1 MDRCASLRRAV
12 TPDIFILFVVFIV
25 FNGDFWGSDSL
36 QFKEEM
42 MMLRTSLSSSS
53 SVIPSAPLPR
63 RRTSKSRSVFVNST
77 SSGGDRYEKSFPSS
91 SASGVRGVAANSFPR
106 DDDDDVEEVVHTVA
120 PGDSLYGV
128 AIAYDVDPRDLIAA
142 NVKTLGGFEYVLP
155 GQRLVVPGQRRG
167 GGIGGGG
174 QQRQQHQ
181 SRMTGMKNLAPNNN
195 GNNISSS
202 VVVGQQHGG
211 GVGAMTK
218 TTAAVARMPTI
229 VTAVSFV
236 FGLAFGLFL
245 FSRERE

>member
-42 MMLRTSLSSSS
+42 MMMRTSLSSSS

-63 RRTSKSRSVFVNST
+63 RRKSKSRSVFASSST

-128 AIAYDVDPRDLIAA
+128 AIAYDVDPRDLIVS
-142 NVKTLGGFEYVLP
+142 N
-155 GQRLVVPGQRRG
+155 RS
-167 GGIGGGG
+167 
-174 QQRQQHQ
+174 
-181 SRMTGMKNLAPNNN
+181 SRYR
-195 GNNISSS
+195 SSS
-202 VVVGQQHGG
+202 SS
-211 GVGAMTK
+211 K
-218 TTAAVARMPTI
+218 RKSCI
-229 VTAVSFV
+229 SFV
-236 FGLAFGLFL
+236 FEFL
-245 FSRERE
+245 IQKYATSSIENKM

>member
-91 SASGVRGVAANSFPR
+91 SASGVGVAANSFPR
-106 DDDDDVEEVVHTVA
+106 DGDDVEEVVHTVA

-128 AIAYDVDPRDLIAA
+128 AIAYDVDPRDLIVS
-142 NVKTLGGFEYVLP
+142 NLS
-155 GQRLVVPGQRRG
+155 
-167 GGIGGGG
+167 
-174 QQRQQHQ
+174 
-181 SRMTGMKNLAPNNN
+181 SRYR
-195 GNNISSS
+195 SSIRS
-202 VVVGQQHGG
+202 S
-211 GVGAMTK
+211 K
-218 TTAAVARMPTI
+218 RKSYI
-229 VTAVSFV
+229 SFV
-236 FGLAFGLFL
+236 FEFL
-245 FSRERE
+245 IQKYATSSIEKNKM